1 MSLGQVRFNEKS
13 NEITAIPALLET
25 LFINGNIITIDA
37 MGTQTNIA
45 NRIIDN
51 KVDYILVEK
60 ENQEQLVEEINE
72 ASRKRNNSA
81 ARNHSVLLKIA

>member
-1 MSLGQVRFNEKS
+1 
-13 NEITAIPALLET
+13 
-25 LFINGNIITIDA
+25 